1 MCEFFIEPSRM
12 HSGQKDK
19 EKEEYGLLCAVI
31 CCEQPPPPPPHLSP
45 TLRTISPAC
54 GQVYQD

>member
-1 MCEFFIEPSRM
+1 MCKFFIEPRRI

-19 EKEEYGLLCAVI
+19 EKEEFGLLCAVI
-31 CCEQPPPPPPHLSP
+31 CCKQPPPPHLSP

-54 GQVYQD
+54 GQVYHD